1 MMGYFNNQEET
12 DNIIKTHDDGKKWL
26 HTGDLG
32 YITPDGIIYFTQRL
46 KRMIV
51 SSGFNVY
58 PGQIE
63 QVIETHPDVAK
74 CCVVGIPHPY
84 KMQVAKAFVV
94 LKNDVKE
101 SSKLKK
107 ELKELCKENLAV
119 YSVPKEFEFRDSL
132 PKTLMNKVDFKKL
145 EKEEQEKY
153 DEVNKDKE

>member
-1 MMGYFNNQEET
+1 M
-12 DNIIKTHDDGKKWL
+12 
-26 HTGDLG
+26 G

-63 QVIETHPDVAK
+63 QVIEQHPDVAK

-84 KMQVAKAFVV
+84 KMEVPKAFIV
-94 LKNDVKE
+94 LKDGVKD
-101 SSKLKK
+101 SSRLKK

-119 YSVPKEFEFRDSL
+119 YSVPKDFEFRDSL
-132 PKTLMNKVDFKKL
+132 PKTLMNKIDFKAL
-145 EKEEQEKY
+145 EREEREKA
-153 DEVNKDKE
+153 EAKKDYEKKVEDM